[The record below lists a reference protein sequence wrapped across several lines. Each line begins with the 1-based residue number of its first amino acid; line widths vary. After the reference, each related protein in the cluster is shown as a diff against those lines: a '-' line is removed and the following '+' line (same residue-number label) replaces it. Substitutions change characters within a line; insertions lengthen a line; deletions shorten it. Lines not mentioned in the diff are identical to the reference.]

1 MLNLL
6 LLFIDSVLVVL
17 LLLGYSLKMLLVDL
31 CLTLAEFPRFVLLR
45 FLHRLVAGGV
55 FKHSLRVV
63 VSARLQLLMV
73 LLGLRAQLFL
83 KLIFD
88 LVLARHELLNLT
100 LHHERLAGKLL
111 FKLFDLVDLVVG
123 AGFFAQ
129 A

>member
-6 LLFIDSVLVVL
+6 LLFIDSVLVVF

-31 CLTLAEFPRFVLLR
+31 CLTLAEFPRFRLLR
-45 FLHRLVAGGV
+45 LLHRLVAGSV

-88 LVLARHELLNLT
+88 LVLARH
-100 LHHERLAGKLL
+100 
-111 FKLFDLVDLVVG
+111 
-123 AGFFAQ
+123 
-129 A
+129 